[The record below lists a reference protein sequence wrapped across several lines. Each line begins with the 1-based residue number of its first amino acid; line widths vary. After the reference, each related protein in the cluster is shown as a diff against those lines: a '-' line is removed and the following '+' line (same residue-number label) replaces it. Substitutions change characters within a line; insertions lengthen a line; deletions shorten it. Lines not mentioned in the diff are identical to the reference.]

1 MTEEA
6 RGPVMI
12 AATTMLRP
20 PPARISKVSET
31 IVLPRSVSVKSLI
44 GGLVGSL
51 IGFVIYFLGVVFV
64 IGFNLEGFIITVGG
78 FTGVGVLIVN
88 YSPLK
93 GENWATWLTLQTGAA
108 RGGKVRIDGQ
118 PVRAYIGIA
127 PLPFSAAGTV
137 TIGSG
142 AQEVL
147 AGSVDD
153 RGASLPPEQVRR
165 NSLRR
170 AQAEQGF

>member
-1 MTEEA
+1 MSDEV

-31 IVLPRSVSVKSLI
+31 ITLPRSVSVKSLV
-44 GGLVGSL
+44 GGLVGL
-51 IGFVIYFLGVVFV
+51 VFGVLAYFLGVVLV
-64 IGFNLEGFIITVGG
+64 IGFSLEGMMLTLGG
-78 FTGVGVLIVN
+78 FATLGVVIVN

-93 GENWATWLTLQTGAA
+93 GENWATWFSLQTGAA
-108 RGGKVRIDGQ
+108 KGGKVMIDGHE
-118 PVRAYIGIA
+118 VRAYIGIA
-127 PLPFSAAGTV
+127 PLPYAAAGRVSV
-137 TIGSG
+137 TGS

-147 AGSVDD
+147 PGSVDD
-153 RGASLPPEQVRR
+153 RGASLPAAIVRQ

-170 AQAEQGF
+170 AQAERAR